1 MEAVIH
7 LDTHVVVWAYL
18 GDVGRLA
25 PVRDILEA
33 ETLGVSPMVRL
44 ELQYLHEIGRLRVP
58 GAAITAELAGTL
70 GLVSTDVSFAAVTDV
85 AAGLG
90 WTRDPFDR
98 LIVANAIVDGVA
110 LLTRDETLRGHFA
123 AARWA

>member
-25 PVRDILEA
+25 PVREILDGA
-33 ETLGVSPMVRL
+33 TLGVSPMVRL
-44 ELQYLHEIGRLRVP
+44 ELQYLHEIGRLRVS
-58 GAAITAELAGTL
+58 GATVTAELAGTL
-70 GLVSTDVSFAAVTDV
+70 GLVSTDVSFGAVTDV

-98 LIVANAIVDGVA
+98 LIVANAIVDGVP
-110 LLTRDETLRGHFA
+110 LLTRDETLRAHFA
-123 AARWA
+123 AARWG